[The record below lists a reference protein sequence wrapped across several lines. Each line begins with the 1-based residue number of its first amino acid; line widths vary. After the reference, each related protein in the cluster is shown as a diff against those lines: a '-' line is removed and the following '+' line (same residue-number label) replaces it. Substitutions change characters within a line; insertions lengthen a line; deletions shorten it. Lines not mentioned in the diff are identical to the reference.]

1 MQVGRVRPKTARGQR
16 AWGLRFLTGRY
27 QGGTVPLEVGREL
40 TIGRLPEAGLSLPE
54 ELTSRRHARITWEEE
69 VPVVEDLGSTN
80 GTFVNGER
88 VKRRPLAE
96 GDRLL
101 VGSNILKL
109 VTEVRPAPL
118 DADTMPG
125 LERAATTPAPKRA
138 SAMQGR
144 LEEVGLPDVLQLIGT
159 SRKTGVLRVVSARGR
174 GAVHLDAGRV
184 THCLVEGKPGLPVED
199 AIVELLQWTE
209 GSFELGP
216 APAQPPPGPAL
227 GETVEALL
235 IEGLRRLDERRR
247 RR

>member
-1 MQVGRVRPKTARGQR
+1 MGRVRVASIKGHRSWA
-16 AWGLRFLTGRY
+16 LRFLTGRY
-27 QGGTVPLEVGREL
+27 QGGMVPLEEGREL

-54 ELTSRRHARITWEEE
+54 ELTSRRHARIVWDQG

-125 LERAATTPAPKRA
+125 LERAAVTPAPRRA
-138 SAMQGR
+138 TAMQGR
-144 LEEVGLPDVLQLIGT
+144 LEEVGLPDVLQLFGT
-159 SRKTGVLRVVSARGR
+159 SRKSGVLNVVSGERR
-174 GAVHLDAGRV
+174 GAVYLVAGRV
-184 THCLVEGKPGLPVED
+184 THCFVEGSPGLPPEE
-199 AIVELLQWTE
+199 AFVELLQWTE
-209 GSFELGP
+209 GAFELGAPP
-216 APAQPPPGPAL
+216 AEPPPGAPL
-227 GETVEALL
+227 GHPVEALL

-247 RR
+247 RP